1 MNWNRHRFPV
11 LNLSTSKSMLVS
23 GSKDVSVLVVSSQH
37 VLYVCSMGPY
47 GARHASKKGYRSIF
61 WFLPFGFRLGLL
73 IWSKLF
79 GCCKILVLLQAPKQ
93 QAMSPDRAW
102 AHAELAM
109 LLKYFSSPVLGV
121 PCLLCLILMSVGA
134 RIQLKWSSFQL
145 KVLAGNLKVESRRLN
160 LKQLK
165 QKWSSFVIP

>member
-1 MNWNRHRFPV
+1 MQSFARSQAPVINWMNWNRHRFPV

-23 GSKDVSVLVVSSQH
+23 GSKDVSVLVVSSQL
-37 VLYVCSMGPY
+37 VFYVHSMGPY
-47 GARHASKKGYRSIF
+47 GAHHASKKGYRSIF

-79 GCCKILVLLQAPKQ
+79 ACSKILVLLQAPKL

-109 LLKYFSSPVLGV
+109 LLKYFSSPVLVV
-121 PCLLCLILMSVGA
+121 PCLLCLFLMSVV
-134 RIQLKWSSFQL
+134 LEVSSNGPVFCWKFL
-145 KVLAGNLKVESRRLN
+145 L
-160 LKQLK
+160 
-165 QKWSSFVIP
+165 

>member
-1 MNWNRHRFPV
+1 MQSFARSQAPVINWMNWNRHRFPV

-23 GSKDVSVLVVSSQH
+23 GSKDLSVLVVSSQL
-37 VLYVCSMGPY
+37 VFYVHSMGPY
-47 GARHASKKGYRSIF
+47 GAHHASKKGYRSIF

-79 GCCKILVLLQAPKQ
+79 ACSKILVLLQAPKL

-109 LLKYFSSPVLGV
+109 LLKYFSSPVLVV
-121 PCLLCLILMSVGA
+121 PCLLCLFLMSVV
-134 RIQLKWSSFQL
+134 LEVSSNGPVFSWKFL
-145 KVLAGNLKVESRRLN
+145 L
-160 LKQLK
+160 
-165 QKWSSFVIP
+165 